1 MDLEKML
8 KNLRVLQEGHFVLNS
23 GLHSQ
28 YYFEKFRILEN
39 PDATVTLCGIIA
51 DRFEGVSVDWVI
63 GPTTGG
69 IIIAYEVARQLGK
82 HAGFAEER
90 EGKRI
95 VGRGFNIK
103 NKDCLIV
110 DDVMTTG
117 KSIVETIDAVKAKGG
132 NVVGIAVLIDRSVED
147 MPFEYF
153 ATYRQ
158 VVKNFETA
166 SCPLCKDKVPLS
178 KLGGA

>member
-1 MDLEKML
+1 MDLEKIL
-8 KNLRVLQEGHFVLNS
+8 KDLRVLQEGHFVLNS

-39 PDATVTLCGIIA
+39 PDAAVTLCSIIA
-51 DRFEGVSVDWVI
+51 DKFKDTSIDWVI

-82 HAGFAEER
+82 HAGFAEQR

-95 VGRGFNIK
+95 VGRGFDIK
-103 NKDCLIV
+103 DKNVLVV

-117 KSIVETIDAVKAKGG
+117 KSIVETIDAIKAKGG
-132 NVVGIAVLIDRSVED
+132 KVVGVAVLIDRSLED

-158 VVKNFETA
+158 VVENYETA

>member
-1 MDLEKML
+1 MDLKQML
-8 KNLRVLQEGHFVLNS
+8 KDLHVLQEGHFVLNS

-39 PDATVTLCGIIA
+39 PDAAVRLCSVIA
-51 DRFEGVSVDWVI
+51 DRFERTSVDWVI

-90 EGKRI
+90 DGKRI
-95 VGRGFNIK
+95 VGRGFNIR
-103 NKDCLIV
+103 NKDVLIV

-117 KSIVETIDAVKAKGG
+117 KSIVETIDAVTSKGG
-132 NVVGIAVLIDRSVED
+132 HVVGVAVLIDRSVED

-158 VVKNFETA
+158 VVENYKAA
-166 SCPLCKDKVPLS
+166 SCPLCKRKVPLS
-178 KLGGA
+178 KLGGV